1 MKIGKQ
7 NKNSRDQRRERKAGF
22 CRHFPLM
29 SFCSPC
35 FGLLHLLFVTDYL
48 AKKPE
53 GLGRP
58 DPLDIDVDVSTVY
71 DSQVLWVP
79 QVPWK
84 TKMRQNQP
92 VSICYFLIFLR

>member
-53 GLGRP
+53 GLGGP
-58 DPLDIDVDVSTVY
+58 DPLDIDVDV
-71 DSQVLWVP
+71 
-79 QVPWK
+79 
-84 TKMRQNQP
+84 
-92 VSICYFLIFLR
+92 